1 MTGKDED
8 QKVNLG
14 PTSKGGKDEKYTL
27 VYLANMSKLWSGIHN
42 AIKWLHVERLGD
54 PESKKN
60 WVFGDIERYENKK
73 TLNYFGRDATKE
85 FCNAWVHVKEFTL
98 LI

>member
-1 MTGKDED
+1 
-8 QKVNLG
+8 
-14 PTSKGGKDEKYTL
+14 
-27 VYLANMSKLWSGIHN
+27 
-42 AIKWLHVERLGD
+42 LHVERLGD